1 MRGHAGR
8 GRETVRAGWAEA
20 LRCVGLY
27 GGGAEARMIWQPRA
41 ELKCAGMRVEGGRGA
56 QARPAEVCWHAGG
69 ESGPALA
76 CGEWRGG
83 HTRCAGVQV
92 REGRRGAEGK
102 GRAEVRAWSGGG
114 WGGLER
120 RTPGHL
126 TAAQRRQD
134 FLTAAQRWPC
144 MNKANKML
152 QHCAFT
158 DWLEVNCMR
167 KWSDSK

>member
-1 MRGHAGR
+1 MATEGRAEVRGHAGR
-8 GRETVRAGWAEA
+8 GRE
-20 LRCVGLY
+20 
-27 GGGAEARMIWQPRA
+27 GGASAT
-41 ELKCAGMRVEGGRGA
+41 
-56 QARPAEVCWHAGG
+56 VCWHAGG

-92 REGRRGAEGK
+92 REGRRGAEGE
-102 GRAEVRAWSGGG
+102 GRAEVRARSGGG
-114 WGGLER
+114 WGGLGR
-120 RTPGHL
+120 STPGHL